1 MLHAKALVID
11 DSVAIIGSANM
22 DMRSLLL
29 NYEVGVCI
37 YSPEII
43 RQLEK
48 WMMGLMN
55 ACGERQPHQSTTLT
69 LIEGVSRLF
78 APLL

>member
-1 MLHAKALVID
+1 
-11 DSVAIIGSANM
+11 M

-29 NYEVGVCI
+29 NYEVGLCI
-37 YSPEII
+37 YSSDII
-43 RQLEK
+43 HQMEK
-48 WMMGLMN
+48 WMLGLMN
-55 ACGERQPHQSTTLT
+55 ACRKRQPHQSPTLT